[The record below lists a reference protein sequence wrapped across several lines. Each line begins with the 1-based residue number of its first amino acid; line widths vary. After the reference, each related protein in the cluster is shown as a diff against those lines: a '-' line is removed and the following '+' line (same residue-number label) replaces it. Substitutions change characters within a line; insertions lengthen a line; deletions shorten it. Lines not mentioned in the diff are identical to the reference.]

1 MSWSDLLWLPP
12 VMVAVAMVL
21 GATGRHGRREVT
33 RSIVHTFIALTLGV
47 VIVGVVIHVVASV
60 FA

>member
-1 MSWSDLLWLPP
+1 MSWSDLIWLPP
-12 VMVAVAMVL
+12 VMIAVAMVL
-21 GATGRHGRREVT
+21 GATGRHGAREVT

-47 VIVGVVIHVVASV
+47 VIVGLVIHVVAQV